1 MKYRTLKRITKRL
14 DEVHTREKETD
25 EIHIESNGVYIE
37 ITEQQVG
44 IPLQEPHIY
53 IAKGYMS
60 VSMDMSTF
68 LKRVGINIKEDQEK

>member
-1 MKYRTLKRITKRL
+1 MKYKTLKRVAKSL
-14 DEVHTREKETD
+14 D

-37 ITEQQVG
+37 ITERQVG

-68 LKRVGINIKEDQEK
+68 LKRVGINIKEDQAE

>member
-1 MKYRTLKRITKRL
+1 MKYKTLKRVAKSL
-14 DEVHTREKETD
+14 DEIHTREKETD

-37 ITEQQVG
+37 ITEQQAG
-44 IPLQEPHIY
+44 MLLQEPHIY